1 MVITDERLAEPLGLE
16 HVLSQAL
23 EAGAP
28 AIQLRAKDATAREVT
43 AMARRLLPMVRS
55 AGALFFVNDRLD
67 VALVTGADGVHLGPD
82 DPPVKEVRSAV
93 PRDFIVG
100 YSTDNPE
107 EAARAEA
114 DGADYLGS
122 GTVYPTTNKS
132 DPGEVIGLSGL
143 QRVVEAVSIPVV
155 GIGGITPERGG
166 RRGRS
171 RGPRDRGHRGGHG
184 RPGSGGGR
192 SGAPQALRV
201 GRLVTVFLSLRSL
214 HPSSFQQARHLLLG
228 DEEVPQSIAT
238 LGSVP
243 VGATRHQQVRSL
255 GGSLELEDVIGP

>member
-1 MVITDERLAEPLGLE
+1 MNRSQLGRRLRLVVITDERLAEPLGLE

-67 VALVTGADGVHLGPD
+67 VALATGADGVHLGPD
-82 DPPVKEVRSAV
+82 DLPVKEVRSAV

-100 YSTDNPE
+100 YSTADPE

-122 GTVYPTTNKS
+122 GTVYPTTNKP

-143 QRVVEAVSIPVV
+143 QRVVKAVSIPVV
-155 GIGGITPERGG
+155 GIGGITPERAVDVAGVG
-166 RRGRS
+166 ARGIAVI
-171 RGPRDRGHRGGHG
+171 GAVV
-184 RPGSGGGR
+184 
-192 SGAPQALRV
+192 GAPDPGEAVRRLLRP
-201 GRLVTVFLSLRSL
+201 F
-214 HPSSFQQARHLLLG
+214 
-228 DEEVPQSIAT
+228 
-238 LGSVP
+238 GSD
-243 VGATRHQQVRSL
+243 A
-255 GGSLELEDVIGP
+255 